1 MPVVWSHGVNTGK
14 ITLPRFVQLF
24 CENPAKI
31 FGLWPKKGALQ
42 EGSDAD
48 VVLWDPAR
56 MQTVGQEHGISDLNT
71 FEGMDLV
78 GFPVMTMVR
87 GEVVIDDGKV
97 VGKQGRAKFAA
108 RNPDATAYAPHGPTA
123 D

>member
-1 MPVVWSHGVNTGK
+1 MPVVWTHGINTGK

-31 FGLWPKKGALQ
+31 FGIWPKKGALQ
-42 EGSDAD
+42 VGSDAD
-48 VVLWDPAR
+48 VVLWDPSQ
-56 MQTVGQEHGISDLNT
+56 MQTVGEEHGISDLNT

-78 GFPVMTMVR
+78 GMPVMTMVR
-87 GEVVIDDGKV
+87 GEVVIQDGIL
-97 VGKQGRAKFAA
+97 VGKQGRAKFA
-108 RNPDATAYAPHGPTA
+108 RRDPNATAYAPHGPKA